1 MILVLGLCIESGAYH
16 GAVTAE
22 TTTTLPMQECF
33 VSLQGEGL
41 LAGVPSSFLRV
52 AGCNLR
58 CVWCD
63 SPATSWAPKPTMA
76 PITELVD
83 FCAAGPRHVV
93 LTGGEPMMFR
103 AIVELASKLAD
114 AGHHVTV
121 ETAGTVQ
128 RDGLRCDLMSV
139 SPKLSHSTPWERDE
153 AWARKHE
160 SLRIQPD
167 VLRSLMDAYPW
178 QLKLVVRAEREDT
191 LAADVEEVEALLAM
205 LDIPSEERERVLLM
219 PQCTERGR
227 LHASYVNLVDVCTRL
242 GVRLGERLH
251 ITLFGN
257 TPGT

>member
-1 MILVLGLCIESGAYH
+1 M
-16 GAVTAE
+16 TAE

-41 LAGVPSSFLRV
+41 LAGTPSSFLRV

-63 SPATSWAPKPTMA
+63 SPATSWAPRPGMT
-76 PITELVD
+76 PITELVE

-103 AIVELASKLAD
+103 SIVELGGRLAA
-114 AGHHVTV
+114 AGHHLTV
-121 ETAGTVQ
+121 ETAGTVR
-128 RDGLRCDLMSV
+128 RDGLRCDLMSL

-153 AWARKHE
+153 SWARRHDE
-160 SLRIQPD
+160 LRIQPD
-167 VLRSLMDAYPW
+167 ILRFLMDAHPW
-178 QLKLVVRAEREDT
+178 QLKLVVRAEEAET
-191 LAADVEEVEALLAM
+191 LAADVEEVEALLTT
-205 LDIPSEERERVLLM
+205 LGIEDSERERVLLM
-219 PQCTERGR
+219 PQCTDRER
-227 LHASYVNLVDVCTRL
+227 LHPSYVNLVDVCQGL

-251 ITLFGN
+251 IALFGH

>member
-1 MILVLGLCIESGAYH
+1 
-16 GAVTAE
+16 
-22 TTTTLPMQECF
+22 MQECF

-41 LAGVPSSFLRV
+41 LAGMPSSFLRV

-63 SPATSWAPKPTMA
+63 SPATSWTPRPMMT
-76 PITELVD
+76 PIVELAE

-103 AIVELASKLAD
+103 QIAELCSRLA
-114 AGHHVTV
+114 AAEHHLTI
-121 ETAGTVQ
+121 ETAGTVRQ
-128 RDGLRCDLMSV
+128 DGVRCNLMSL

-153 AWARKHE
+153 TWARRHE
-160 SLRIQPD
+160 QLRIQPD
-167 VLRSLMDAYPW
+167 VLRSLMDSHPW

-191 LAADVEEVEALLAM
+191 LAADVEEIEALLAM
-205 LDIPSEERERVLLM
+205 LGVTSEERERVLLM
-219 PQCTERGR
+219 PQCTDRDR
-227 LHASYVNLVDVCTRL
+227 LHGSYVNLVDVCTRL

-251 ITLFGN
+251 IALFGH